1 MLFPINK
8 EALLLKRS
16 SQQGFTLIEVI
27 VAIAVVAILAGIIT
41 PSVIKHLDD
50 SKHSRAQNDC
60 LVIGSAIG
68 SFYKDVGRWPNM
80 TNTGAVGV
88 TLLVSQGNTPAV
100 AAGIGTWNT
109 ATTSAAVDLLS
120 NHLSANSPE
129 TQVAN
134 IYPTTG
140 SEFVWRGPY
149 QTEFPADPWG
159 NRYAVNIGN
168 MLVTTATTSNAVWV
182 LSAGRDGIIQT
193 PWNPAAPATGTT
205 LTASGD
211 DIVYRLK

>member
-1 MLFPINK
+1 MFKSNN
-8 EALLLKRS
+8 
-16 SQQGFTLIEVI
+16 QQGFTLIEVI

-41 PSVIKHLDD
+41 PSVVKHLDD

-60 LVIGSAIG
+60 LVIGSALG
-68 SFYKDVGRWPNM
+68 SFYKDLGRWPNM
-80 TNTGAVGV
+80 NASGAVGV

-100 AAGIGTWNT
+100 ASGVSTWNSAT
-109 ATTSAAVDLLS
+109 ALTSVDLLS
-120 NHLSANSPE
+120 NHLSANSPK
-129 TQVAN
+129 TQTAN
-134 IYPTTG
+134 KYPASG

-149 QTEFPADPWG
+149 QTDFPPDPWG

-168 MLVTTATTSNAVWV
+168 MLVSTATTSNAVWV

-193 PWNPAAPATGTT
+193 PWNPAAPATGGT
-205 LTASGD
+205 LAASGD